1 MNPSGSK
8 SLTYGFDSFFSQSS
22 SPSLSMDPAPVNTP
36 RMPSTAEQPPSDG
49 IFDFGELGGEDLNA
63 LGSQTEY
70 VDFLPL
76 EQMSS
81 SQPQQIFSDVDR
93 QIDSGVR
100 KLTTPDVAT
109 SSDLT
114 STFDT
119 YPGYGSLRQDCRL
132 DNDLDPG
139 YQHPRASGAFDFGPR
154 KEPPNV
160 RRQCEHR
167 HIDELSLLV
176 RIMALEAHK
185 KDAEIR
191 IEELLK
197 WKASQVARNVEM
209 KNMMDEILEMLRNL
223 ETKPSLET

>member
-1 MNPSGSK
+1 
-8 SLTYGFDSFFSQSS
+8 
-22 SPSLSMDPAPVNTP
+22 MDPAPVNTP
-36 RMPSTAEQPPSDG
+36 RMPLPAEQPPSDG
-49 IFDFGELGGEDLNA
+49 IFDFGKLGGEDLDA
-63 LGSQTEY
+63 LSSQAEY
-70 VDFLPL
+70 LEFPPL

-93 QIDSGVR
+93 QMDSEVR
-100 KLTTPDVAT
+100 KLRTPDVAT
-109 SSDLT
+109 SNDLT

-132 DNDLDPG
+132 ENDLDLG
-139 YQHPRASGAFDFGPR
+139 YQHSGASGAFDFGPR
-154 KEPPNV
+154 KEPTNV

-197 WKASQVARNVEM
+197 W
-209 KNMMDEILEMLRNL
+209 
-223 ETKPSLET
+223 